1 VKESLDCLSKTG
13 VRFPPP
19 PPPEKFKTFSEKIKI
34 DGNKTVYF
42 DTISTDSNNLNL
54 QSSLTYWRLKKYKSG
69 GSVRTVRRDDG

>member
-1 VKESLDCLSKTG
+1 MNESLDCLSKTG

-42 DTISTDSNNLNL
+42 DTISTDSK
-54 QSSLTYWRLKKYKSG
+54 QSELTKFFDILEIKKTTRVVKAFEP
-69 GSVRTVRRDDG
+69 